1 MPFGA
6 KDLRKVPSAPL
17 HLDYKVSQSHSN
29 EKSPNSCLEQKLC
42 GKSTLKFIS
51 RASHRFLN
59 FLKSHFKSQQGQKQ
73 FIRSPVLNFYVTRCW
88 EEQKQYKHVDKH
100 LRGASGSDKH
110 PLHRCFYSDL
120 EVSTESL
127 KLNLFPFYFAVFP
140 ESAALAVSVP
150 LCFFFF

>member
-1 MPFGA
+1 M
-6 KDLRKVPSAPL
+6 
-17 HLDYKVSQSHSN
+17 
-29 EKSPNSCLEQKLC
+29 
-42 GKSTLKFIS
+42 
-51 RASHRFLN
+51 
-59 FLKSHFKSQQGQKQ
+59 
-73 FIRSPVLNFYVTRCW
+73 LNFYVTRCW

-140 ESAALAVSVP
+140 ESTALAVSVP
-150 LCFFFF
+150 LWFFFLCPHSLVAFCFVFNTGSCCCAAQSRLRLVTPTSVFQVLGLLHKSLFQYCSTF